1 MAVTKIRENQQ
12 RISRGALDPVKTVS
26 EANVDVATG
35 GLIAV
40 NGYTVQDGDRVL
52 LLGQTVTTEDGIYLA
67 RSGAWERAE
76 DAEIGDD
83 LGSALIVVEEG
94 NAAGQLWKIT
104 NSRGSGVVGT
114 ADLSAADTGMVPT
127 TSVKGETPTVT
138 NNVASVTLANTPIV
152 GTLCVFLNGLRQ
164 NEGGSDDYTV
174 SGAVV
179 TFNFS
184 LKDVP
189 GNTDVVLVDYEY

>member
-76 DAEIGDD
+76 DAEVGDD